1 MLVFFHLSTAP
12 SAPLGVMEANTS
24 STSIIVSWSPP
35 ATPRGVIISY
45 TITYYLTSTGGS
57 TLDSAETTTDAT
69 SREVTGLVK
78 FREYSVYVQ
87 ASTVAGI
94 GDRSDTVNVF
104 TDEDSESTH
113 LGFSNAHALVI

>member
-1 MLVFFHLSTAP
+1 M
-12 SAPLGVMEANTS
+12 
-24 STSIIVSWSPP
+24 
-35 ATPRGVIISY
+35 
-45 TITYYLTSTGGS
+45 
-57 TLDSAETTTDAT
+57 
-69 SREVTGLVK
+69 TGLVK

-113 LGFSNAHALVI
+113 LRFSNAHALVI